1 MFFVHDSKVYALPE
15 GAVAMDGQGTV
26 PTSYRKFVAMT
37 DRAFAFGSECFLA
50 GKTFGQEYIK
60 IVQTKAGLVWCSC
73 VSVNVPAQMQ
83 KAFGIAEEVGGDV
96 LWTWSAGK
104 ARTSHWRHL
113 DAEVKYGHYQ
123 ALAHL
128 PPATLDY
135 GLSPTLIEGCQ
146 EIAWEAL
153 TSEQRF
159 FLSHLNPSRASLAI
173 DLEQD
178 AAFATG
184 VKRCIDRRKRRR
196 RPSTPPP
203 HFFQSAEDEVEKA
216 EAACPQFYKVR
227 RVPPREQEAYMG
239 AETQVKLADWSALS
253 EDTSSEILKI
263 VADQAFQSDWKD
275 YQCAQSVAQLR
286 LVCRSFRDTLDARL
300 TSLWK
305 QNADFSRRV
314 LKGARQDPPS
324 VRPRLALPEVVTLN
338 EHADTWRKLS
348 VLRKVSGVSRHQR
361 HSPFFSQG
369 TEAGPVRR
377 RLFGDD
383 ILTELQSINANVR
396 TTRLLC

>member
-1 MFFVHDSKVYALPE
+1 MFFVHDCKVYSLPE
-15 GAVAMDGQGTV
+15 EAVAMDGQGAV
-26 PTSYRKFVAMT
+26 PTSYRDFVAMT
-37 DRAFAFGSECFLA
+37 DKAKAFGSECFLSR
-50 GKTFGQEYIK
+50 KTFGDEYIK

-83 KAFGIAEEVGGDV
+83 RAFAIAEEVGGDF

-104 ARTSHWRHL
+104 ARTSYWKYR
-113 DAEVKYGHYQ
+113 DAEVKFGHYQ
-123 ALAHL
+123 TLAHL
-128 PPATLDY
+128 PPATFDY

-173 DLEQD
+173 DTEQD
-178 AAFATG
+178 KAFATG
-184 VKRCIDRRKRRR
+184 VERCIDRRKRRH

-203 HFFQSAEDEVEKA
+203 HFFQSAEDDLDKA
-216 EAACPQFYKVR
+216 EAACPPFFNVR
-227 RVPPREQEAYMG
+227 RVSPREQEGYIG
-239 AETQVKLADWSALS
+239 AETQVKLADWSALA

-263 VADQAFQSDWKD
+263 VADEAFQSDWKN
-275 YQCAQSVAQLR
+275 YECAQAVAQLR
-286 LVCRSFRDTLDARL
+286 LVCRSFQNTLDAQL
-300 TSLWK
+300 TALWK

-314 LKGARQDPPS
+314 LKGSRQAPPS
-324 VRPRLALPEVVTLN
+324 VRPQLALPEIVTLN
-338 EHADTWRKLS
+338 ERADTWRKLA

-361 HSPFFSQG
+361 HSPFFSQ
-369 TEAGPVRR
+369 EPGPTRR

-383 ILTELQSINANVR
+383 ILTELQSINSNVR
-396 TTRLLC
+396 TTRLLLR